1 MNYFSFCA
9 DVSQQLKS
17 CRANYTARS
26 GFPQCRQFTCDLAVM
41 EWQVGHMV
49 CDWWF
54 TTAILPVR
62 IP

>member
-1 MNYFSFCA
+1 
-9 DVSQQLKS
+9 
-17 CRANYTARS
+17 
-26 GFPQCRQFTCDLAVM
+26 M